1 MSKGVLS
8 QVQVLTKEEEQE
20 LNRKE
25 NDYKLPTPSGKRIFT
40 IILVIILMFFGLAIN
55 LQNQAFIILM
65 ILILGFILICSS
77 IGWLIKKL
85 MNISL
90 HTTKNQHQPI
100 FMGLGVKKL
109 TNCRNTALSLFNN
122 TKRKPSINKSKPNA
136 NKLA

>member
-1 MSKGVLS
+1 MMENMKMHVKNW
-8 QVQVLTKEEEQE
+8 TDEEEVKAHLLKI
-20 LNRKE
+20 LNKKA

-85 MNISL
+85 MNIY
-90 HTTKNQHQPI
+90 
-100 FMGLGVKKL
+100 KK
-109 TNCRNTALSLFNN
+109 
-122 TKRKPSINKSKPNA
+122 
-136 NKLA
+136 

>member
-85 MNISL
+85 MNIY
-90 HTTKNQHQPI
+90 
-100 FMGLGVKKL
+100 KK
-109 TNCRNTALSLFNN
+109 
-122 TKRKPSINKSKPNA
+122 
-136 NKLA
+136 